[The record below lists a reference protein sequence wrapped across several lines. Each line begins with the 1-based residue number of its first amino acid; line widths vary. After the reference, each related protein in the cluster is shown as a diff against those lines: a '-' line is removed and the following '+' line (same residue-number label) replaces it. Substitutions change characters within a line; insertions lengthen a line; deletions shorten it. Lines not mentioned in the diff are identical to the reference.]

1 MKVYYANDTLFHSG
15 SVAVT
20 ESLVKRLIDQGHT
33 IVGRCFR
40 PDGPD
45 EVGLLAC
52 DALVVNGEGTFR
64 DEVDRDW
71 EPGRIQRLM
80 HGMQHAKALGKRV
93 HFVNAT
99 WCRMRPGWGDILASL
114 DEVAVRETLS
124 AAEME
129 RVQGVIPK
137 VYLDASYYAPLGEYQ
152 THPRFQG
159 KIVVGKLYPHNFPDA
174 LTEAHVYFDQ
184 WRDRLPIMPPGDGLT
199 WQDIVTRLR
208 GARLY
213 ITGQHHG
220 VYAACVARVPFVY
233 CKCNTHKVEGLF
245 DWAGVDIPT
254 VRNARDLPICVE
266 WAMTHPE
273 VYRQL
278 FEFMATR
285 QPWPGIPEA

>member
-1 MKVYYANDTLFHSG
+1 MKIYYANDTLFHAG

-20 ESLVKRLIDQGHT
+20 ESLVRRLTDQGHT
-33 IVGRCFR
+33 VIGRCLR

-45 EVGLLAC
+45 AQGLRAC

-64 DEVDRDW
+64 DETRAW

-80 HGMQHAKALGKRV
+80 LGMRDAKALGKRV
-93 HFVNAT
+93 HFINAT
-99 WCRMRPGWGDILASL
+99 WCNMLPGWGDILASL

-129 RVQGVIPK
+129 RVQGVRPK
-137 VYLDASYYAPLGEYQ
+137 VYLDASYYAPVLPYAIGSFKD
-152 THPRFQG
+152 RV
-159 KIVVGKLYPHNFPDA
+159 VVGKLYPHNFRDA
-174 LTEAHVYFDQ
+174 LTEAHRCFDQ
-184 WRDRLPIMPPGDGLT
+184 WPDRLPILDPGRGAT
-199 WQDIVTRLR
+199 WAEIIRAVT

-254 VRNARDLPICVE
+254 VRNAADVPICVE
-266 WAMTHPE
+266 WALDHPE

-285 QPWPGIPEA
+285 PQWPGIVA